1 MNTQSNKAGLSE
13 EDIKLRYITPAI
25 LANWD
30 LSQIRM
36 EFPFTDGRVMVRGKH
51 TARGKRKAADY
62 LLSYRENVPL
72 AIVEAKDNTH
82 PLGGGMQQALLY
94 AEILD
99 LPFAYS
105 SNGDA
110 FLEHD
115 RLNGVETEIPLD
127 KFPTPEE
134 LWQRYKA
141 LKNVSPAEEK
151 LITQPYYY
159 QAKGKSPRYYQRIA
173 INRTLEAIAKKQQ
186 RILLAMATG
195 TGKTYTA
202 FQIAWRLWKS
212 GQKKRILYLAD
223 RNILVDQ
230 AMRDDFKPFHDVMT
244 KIKGR
249 YLDSAYELYFS
260 LYHQLAGEDGDE
272 PFRDFKPEFFDLVI
286 VDECHRGSAKEES
299 KWRKILDYF
308 SSATHIGMTATPK
321 ETSSVSNSSYF
332 GKPVYTYSLKQ
343 GIDDGFLAPYKVIRV
358 GLNKD
363 ISGYT
368 PEKGKLDKYGN
379 PVEEKDYKLKDFDR
393 ELVIDERTE
402 TVARRITEFL
412 KVNDRYAKTIVFCV
426 DTEHAARMRQA
437 LINLNSDMVKENS
450 RYVVRITHD
459 EYDKDNDLEDFT
471 DVKSQFPVIV
481 TTSELMST
489 GVDCKTCK
497 LIVLDK
503 EINSDIEFKQIIGRG
518 TRLRP
523 DYGKEYFTI
532 MDFRGATAMFAND
545 DFWVPPEPDENFTPE
560 GSGPRPGSGTSSDPR
575 KKVYINGVDVEIQSE
590 KVSYYDADGKHIT
603 ESLTDYSRR
612 NLLGEYARL
621 DDFLQAWNRTGR
633 KQAIIEELK
642 QRGVLLEALREASG
656 QAEMDD
662 FDLICHIAWDK
673 KPLTRIE
680 RAERVRKSS
689 YLNKYSGIARE
700 VLDALLDKYAQYGVS
715 QLEDTKI
722 LSIEPFLSMGGGIA
736 IAREFGGRDK
746 FLQTLEEL
754 QNQIYAA

>member
-1 MNTQSNKAGLSE
+1 MNTPSNKAGLSE

-127 KFPTPEE
+127 KFPTPDE

-141 LKNVSPAEEK
+141 LKNVTPAEEK

-159 QAKGKSPRYYQRIA
+159 QPKGKSPRYYQRIA

-212 GQKKRILYLAD
+212 DQKKRILYLAD

-299 KWRKILDYF
+299 KWRKILNYF

-343 GIDDGFLAPYKVIRV
+343 GIDDGFLAPYKVLRV

-368 PEKGKLDKYGN
+368 PEKGKLDKFGN
-379 PVEEKDYKLKDFDR
+379 PVEERDYQLKDFDR

-412 KVNDRYAKTIVFCV
+412 KENDRYAKTIVFCV

-560 GSGPRPGSGTSSDPR
+560 SSGPRTGSGTGSDPR
-575 KKVYINGVDVEIQSE
+575 KKVYINGVDVQIQSE
-590 KVSYYDADGKHIT
+590 KVSYYDSDGKHIT
-603 ESLTDYSRR
+603 ESVTDYSRR
-612 NLLGEYARL
+612 NILGEYARL
-621 DDFLQAWNRTGR
+621 DDFLQIWNSTLR
-633 KQAIIEELK
+633 KQAIIDELS
-642 QRGVLLEALREASG
+642 QRGVLMDALRDASG
-656 QAEMDD
+656 SRDMDD

-673 KPLTRIE
+673 KPLTRTQ
-680 RAERVRKSS
+680 RAERVRKSN
-689 YLNKYSGIARE
+689 YLNKYSGLARE
-700 VLDALLDKYAQYGVS
+700 VLGALLDKYAQYGVS

-722 LSIEPFLSMGGGIA
+722 LAIEPFLSLGGGIA